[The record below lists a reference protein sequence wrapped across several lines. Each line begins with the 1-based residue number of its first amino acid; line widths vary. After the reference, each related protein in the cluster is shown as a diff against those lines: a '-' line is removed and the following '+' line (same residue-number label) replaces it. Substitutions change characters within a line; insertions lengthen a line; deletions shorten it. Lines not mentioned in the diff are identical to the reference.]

1 MKKLGCICIVDDDEI
16 FTFLLKKTLIKLDIC
31 NEITIYTNGQIAID
45 SLKHLMDTN
54 QILPDLILLDINMPI
69 LDGWMFLD
77 EYIKIKDRIT
87 KQIAIYIASSSISIG
102 DINKAKDHTE
112 VVDFLVKPINIDTLL
127 NISSLLRINEIQIP

>member
-1 MKKLGCICIVDDDEI
+1 MKKLDCICIVDDDEI
-16 FTFLLKKTLIKLDIC
+16 FTFLLKKTLMKLDIC

-45 SLKHLMDTN
+45 SLKHLINTS

-69 LDGWMFLD
+69 LDGWTFLD
-77 EYIKIKDRIT
+77 EYVKIKDRIT

-127 NISSLLRINEIQIP
+127 NISSPLRINEI